1 MIKNYSLVIFSII
14 FFCMSIYKGISL
26 DGNAIYDTLFILYF
40 VYVVFKY
47 ITLTITKKEFVFLCV
62 LILLSCFNFFKT
74 GSMQWITTT
83 IILIGTKGI
92 DLKYIMKILFYT
104 KFITYVSV
112 ILLAFI
118 NIIPNKEVLTL
129 RGDELVY
136 RLSYGFNHPNELHS
150 FFFIIVVI
158 YIYIY
163 YYKLN
168 IFSYIFI
175 LLLNYILYYYS
186 YARTGYYLVIIS
198 VLLTVLVKHSKIFK
212 KMLLLFTNKI
222 QIILVIFILLM
233 ATIFYGNKLFYF
245 LDSNLNGR
253 LYYAKLA
260 LTDSLSLFGMKLD
273 YFVNKYILFFHDNS
287 YATTLALSGI
297 IIFILIIFMYYITA
311 NNLIVKKDY
320 PALLLFFL
328 LSLLF
333 FSEDYMREPFI
344 NITLFF
350 IYKMTFEKK
359 V

>member
-1 MIKNYSLVIFSII
+1 
-14 FFCMSIYKGISL
+14 
-26 DGNAIYDTLFILYF
+26 
-40 VYVVFKY
+40 
-47 ITLTITKKEFVFLCV
+47 
-62 LILLSCFNFFKT
+62 
-74 GSMQWITTT
+74 
-83 IILIGTKGI
+83 
-92 DLKYIMKILFYT
+92 
-104 KFITYVSV
+104 
-112 ILLAFI
+112 
-118 NIIPNKEVLTL
+118 
-129 RGDELVY
+129 
-136 RLSYGFNHPNELHS
+136 
-150 FFFIIVVI
+150 
-158 YIYIY
+158 
-163 YYKLN
+163 
-168 IFSYIFI
+168 
-175 LLLNYILYYYS
+175 
-186 YARTGYYLVIIS
+186 
-198 VLLTVLVKHSKIFK
+198 
-212 KMLLLFTNKI
+212 
-222 QIILVIFILLM
+222 M